1 MDAQMTKETLSQLRI
16 SDYMD
21 MIEEIG
27 PEFATRAAARNDSDE
42 FVSDNFAD
50 LRERKFFSAM
60 VPHELGGGGVA
71 HSEMC
76 TIIRKIAHYCP
87 STALTLSMHQHLI
100 AANRYNYHNGN
111 PGQALLEKVVADELI
126 LVSTGASDWLNS
138 SGEMTKVEGGYLVN
152 AKKGFASGS
161 VAGHIFIMSSCYND
175 PKEGWQ
181 VLHFPIPKSAEG
193 VSIEENWQAMGMRN
207 TGSHM
212 AVFEDVFVPEEAI
225 GLKRPRGE
233 YHPVWNVILTVAM
246 PLIMSA
252 YVGIAEAAADIV
264 RDSAQKR
271 SKNHKLD
278 GHLPYLFGEM
288 ENSLITAQ
296 VMHKNMVA
304 ITNDFEFTPSTK
316 MASDIL
322 AHKTVVANAV
332 TDTTTK
338 AIEASGGFGYLRVT
352 PIERFFRDSFA
363 SQFHPLHEKKQH
375 SFTGRLSM
383 GLEPVE
389 VPEFD

>member
-1 MDAQMTKETLSQLRI
+1 MDAHMTKQMRI
-16 SDYMD
+16 TDYLD
-21 MIEEIG
+21 MLDEIG
-27 PEFATRAAARNDSDE
+27 PEFAARAATRNETDE
-42 FVSDNFAD
+42 FVADNFAD
-50 LRERKFFSAM
+50 LKERKFLSAM

-100 AANRYNYHNGN
+100 AANRFNYHNGN
-111 PGQALLEKVVADELI
+111 PGQVLLEKVVADELI
-126 LVSTGASDWLNS
+126 LVSTGAGDWLNS
-138 SGEMTKVEGGYLVN
+138 SGEMTKVDGGYRVN
-152 AKKGFASGS
+152 AKKGFASGCL
-161 VAGHIFIMSSCYND
+161 AGNIFITSSCYQD
-175 PKEGWQ
+175 PDEGWQ

-264 RDSAQKR
+264 RDSARKR
-271 SKNHKLD
+271 TKNHKLD

-304 ITNDFEFTPSTK
+304 MTNDFEFTPSTN

-322 AHKTVVANAV
+322 AHKTIVANAV
-332 TDTTTK
+332 SATTTK
-338 AIEASGGFGYLRVT
+338 AIEASGGFGYLRIN
-352 PIERFFRDSFA
+352 PLERLFRDSFA

-375 SFTGRLSM
+375 VFTGRLAM
-383 GLEPVE
+383 GLDPVD
-389 VPEFD
+389 VPEFE